1 VRGSVFSSLRGGA
14 SAGPHVEGTIV
25 AALEDGPEVERVIHL
40 RTLHVG
46 PDTLLVGAKIA
57 VSGEQSA
64 ATLVA
69 GIDAAEQRVRDA
81 VPIAELI
88 YLEPDVYQ
96 ESRADLTDPAIRAA
110 RRPSLRTAARTL
122 RPVRRGRPTP

>member
-1 VRGSVFSSLRGGA
+1 
-14 SAGPHVEGTIV
+14 V

-57 VSGEQSA
+57 VSGDQSA

-122 RPVRRGRPTP
+122 RPVRRGRPTS